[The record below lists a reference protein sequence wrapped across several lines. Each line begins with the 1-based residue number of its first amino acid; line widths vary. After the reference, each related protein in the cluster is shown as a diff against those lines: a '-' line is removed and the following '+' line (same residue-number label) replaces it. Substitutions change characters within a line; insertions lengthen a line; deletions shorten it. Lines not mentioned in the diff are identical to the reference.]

1 MPSLIEVKREIY
13 TNPVSTLDKYT
24 KLLSEYTGRNVIL
37 YASGWLNLSSD
48 LPTGIDDKDMNG
60 FMAMTHG
67 LDFDKGLDLIL
78 HTPGGGVAATESIIN
93 YIYKMFDGD
102 VRALIPQ
109 LAMSGGTM
117 IACSCKEIIM
127 GKQSSLGPIDPQI
140 LGVPAQ
146 ALIDEFLT
154 AKKEI
159 KEDPSCI
166 PLWQPI
172 IGKYSPTL
180 LDSCKHAIKWSK
192 EILHDSLE
200 RNMFYN
206 EENSPIPKI
215 MDTLASH
222 KETKAHNRHL
232 SADKCKEIGLKV
244 SFLEEDNK
252 LQDYVLS
259 IHHCSMEI
267 FERMNVYKIFCNQN
281 SHLNYMYDQK

>member
-1 MPSLIEVKREIY
+1 MPSLIDIKREVGDQPIAG
-13 TNPVSTLDKYT
+13 LDKYV
-24 KLLSEYTGRNVIL
+24 KLLSQYANRNVIV
-37 YASGWLNLSSD
+37 YSSGWLNVSSD
-48 LPTGIDDKDMNG
+48 LPVGIDDKDMNG

-78 HTPGGGVAATESIIN
+78 HTPGGSVAATESIIN
-93 YIYKMFDGD
+93 YLYKMFDGD

-117 IACSCKEIIM
+117 LACSCKEIVM

-146 ALIDEFLT
+146 AIIDEFIT
-154 AKKEI
+154 AKKEV

-172 IGKYSPTL
+172 IAQYNPTL
-180 LDSCKHAIKWSK
+180 LDSCKHAITWSK
-192 EILHDSLE
+192 EILHDSLK
-200 RNMFYN
+200 RNMFSGDSN
-206 EENSPIPKI
+206 PNISKI

-222 KETKAHNRHL
+222 KETKAHDRHL

-244 SFLEEDNK
+244 IFLEEDDK

-259 IHHCSMEI
+259 IHHCAMEI
-267 FERMNVYKIFCNQN
+267 FEQLNVYKIFCNQN
-281 SHLNYMYDQK
+281 AHLNYMYR

>member
-1 MPSLIEVKREIY
+1 MPSLIDTKREVGDQPIAG
-13 TNPVSTLDKYT
+13 LDKYV
-24 KLLSEYTGRNVIL
+24 KLLSQYTNRNVIV
-37 YASGWLNLSSD
+37 YSSGWLNVSSD
-48 LPTGIDDKDMNG
+48 LPVGIDDKDMNG

-78 HTPGGGVAATESIIN
+78 HTPSGSVAATESIIN
-93 YIYKMFDGD
+93 YLYKMFNGD

-117 IACSCKEIIM
+117 LACSCKEIVM
-127 GKQSSLGPIDPQI
+127 GKQSSLGPIEPQI

-146 ALIDEFLT
+146 TIIDEFIT
-154 AKKEI
+154 AKKEV

-172 IGKYSPTL
+172 IAQYNPTL
-180 LDSCKHAIKWSK
+180 LDSCKHAITWSK
-192 EILHDSLE
+192 EILHDSLK
-200 RNMFYN
+200 RNMFSGDSN
-206 EENSPIPKI
+206 PNISKI

-222 KETKAHNRHL
+222 KETKAHDRHL

-244 SFLEEDNK
+244 IFLEEDDK

-259 IHHCSMEI
+259 IHHCAIEI
-267 FERMNVYKIFCNQN
+267 FEQLNVYKIFCNQN
-281 SHLNYMYDQK
+281 AHLNYMYR

>member
-1 MPSLIEVKREIY
+1 MEVKKEIY
-13 TNPVSTLDKYT
+13 TNPVDNLNKYT
-24 KLLSEYTGRNVIL
+24 NKLSQYTGRNVIL

-48 LPTGIDDKDMNG
+48 FPVCIDDKDMNG

-67 LDFDKGLDLIL
+67 MDFNKGLDLIL
-78 HTPGGGVAATESIIN
+78 HTPGGSVAATESIIN

-102 VRALIPQ
+102 VRAIIPQ

-146 ALIDEFLT
+146 AIIDEFIT

-172 IGKYSPTL
+172 IAQYTSTL
-180 LDSCKHAIKWSK
+180 LDSCQHGIKWSK
-192 EILHDSLE
+192 EILKDALE
-200 RNMFYN
+200 RNMFLN
-206 EENSPIPKI
+206 DENMPILEI
-215 MDTLASH
+215 MDVLASH
-222 KETKAHNRHL
+222 KETKAHDRHL

-244 SFLEEDNK
+244 SFLEEDNQ

-259 IHHCSMEI
+259 IHHCAMEI
-267 FERMNVYKIFCNQN
+267 FERINVYKIFCNQN
-281 SHLNYMYDQK
+281 SHLNYRYD